1 LKEVLEKGKV
11 ETPMDVCALFW
22 GVSGRAKNRLAY
34 REILTL
40 ASLGKTA
47 REILNKLEGRK

>member
-1 LKEVLEKGKV
+1 
-11 ETPMDVCALFW
+11 
-22 GVSGRAKNRLAY
+22 VSGRAKNRLAY